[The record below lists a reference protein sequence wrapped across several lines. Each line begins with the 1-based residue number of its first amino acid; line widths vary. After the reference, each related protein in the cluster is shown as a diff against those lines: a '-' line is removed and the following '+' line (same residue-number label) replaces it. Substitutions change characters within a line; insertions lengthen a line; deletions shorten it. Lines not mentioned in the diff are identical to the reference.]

1 MLCFSSVVAVSIVSS
16 SLAATPQQPEWST
29 KYGEAL
35 IHAKTVQRPL
45 LIILEDGS
53 QPNQRLGQVDPT
65 DDKTQNIFLNKYV
78 LCRIDVSTAY
88 GKQIANAFH
97 AATFPYIVITD
108 LNVKQI
114 VYRRA
119 GPISDEDWVSTLVS
133 YQDGKTANSITASR
147 VRQRRQRGFSR
158 ISPSPE
164 NCPT

>member
-1 MLCFSSVVAVSIVSS
+1 MICFSSVVAVSIVSS
-16 SLAATPQQPEWST
+16 SLGATPPQPEWST

-45 LIILEDGS
+45 LVLLEDGS
-53 QPNQRLGQVDPT
+53 QPNQRVGQVDPT
-65 DDKTQNIFLNKYV
+65 EGKTQNIFLNKYV

-97 AATFPYIVITD
+97 ATTFPYIVITD

-114 VYRRA
+114 VYRRS
-119 GPISDEDWVSTLVS
+119 GPVSDEDWVNTLVS
-133 YQDGKTANSITASR
+133 YQDGKTANR
-147 VRQRRQRGFSR
+147 VRPRRRLGFSR
-158 ISPSPE
+158 ISPLPA